1 MLSGFPQPHPCW
13 AHGWMLSGFG
23 PLPRR
28 EHPASASM
36 AFGGSYL
43 PASWQGWRE
52 TKKDQTN
59 SCCCCTAQE
68 AWSIYQ
74 FEQASQSQQEQSDE
88 CCLSQLQKGHPAPAL
103 WDNWDNWAHRAQKKS
118 EQHSAMSGFL
128 QTHMAALFPNHRV
141 EEDMPKDLK
150 VNQNREIDF
159 ANCWTELWIQCEPRD
174 K

>member
-1 MLSGFPQPHPCW
+1 MSQDSLLFICFTQSDTATLLNTTRERKKKRNNQQQSKLWICNLNTEEHMGKAGGNSKLQVSSIAVCLLQRGGTKPPKMLSGFPQPHPCW

-74 FEQASQSQQEQSDE
+74 FE
-88 CCLSQLQKGHPAPAL
+88 
-103 WDNWDNWAHRAQKKS
+103 
-118 EQHSAMSGFL
+118 
-128 QTHMAALFPNHRV
+128 
-141 EEDMPKDLK
+141 
-150 VNQNREIDF
+150 
-159 ANCWTELWIQCEPRD
+159 
-174 K
+174 